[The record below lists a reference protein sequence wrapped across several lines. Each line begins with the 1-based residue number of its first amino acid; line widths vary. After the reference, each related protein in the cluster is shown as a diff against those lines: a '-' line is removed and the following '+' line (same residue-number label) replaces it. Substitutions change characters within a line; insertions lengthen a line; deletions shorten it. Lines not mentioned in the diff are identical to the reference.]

1 MPKWVRRVGRGFRTG
16 VRGENMQ
23 HADAEFAVLILL
35 APDAR
40 RSVHQR
46 REGSVGAAQGPNA
59 GEFFGIDGSALTH
72 QPDGGGNIARFL
84 NGRFQARAQ
93 RIVDRDCS
101 VPTNCRAPR

>member
-23 HADAEFAVLILL
+23 HPDAELAVLILL

-46 REGSVGAAQGPNA
+46 SEGAVGAAQRPYA
-59 GEFFGIDGSALTH
+59 GEFLGIDGGALTH
-72 QPDGGGNIARFL
+72 QPDGGGNVAGFL
-84 NGRFQARAQ
+84 NGRFQACAQ
-93 RIVDRDCS
+93 RIFRGTVMS
-101 VPTNCRAPR
+101 P